1 MFGEILPLLVAALPY
16 VVPILVVA
24 VGIRYW
30 WEWRRS
36 H

>member
-1 MFGEILPLLVAALPY
+1 MFGEIQHLPSAALPY

-30 WEWRRS
+30 WERRRS